1 MPVRR
6 VLDGNRVPVRIWT
19 EDVEPEALAQLT
31 RTAQLPFVHAHVAAM
46 PDVHLGIGATI
57 GSVIPTRGAIV
68 PAAVGVDLGCGVMAQ
83 RVNLRAEDLPD
94 ALEGVRHAI
103 ERAVPHG
110 RSDHGGRNDRGSW
123 GETPEDLLRIWSR
136 RGVERAIPEV
146 LARHPK
152 LLGRHTDAHRHLG
165 TLGTGNHFIELCL
178 DEAGG
183 AWVLL
188 HSGSRGIGNRIGTYF
203 IEQAKQ
209 HLTQRGVQLED
220 ADLAWFEE
228 GEPLFEDYLA
238 AVGWAQDFARW
249 NREAMMA
256 RVIGALGKALR
267 RPVAGCE
274 RAVQCHHNYVAREEH
289 YGAEVWVTRK
299 GAIRA
304 GAGELGLIPGSM
316 GARSYVVRGK
326 GNPESFHSCSHGAG
340 RRMSRGE
347 ARRRF
352 RAEDL
357 AAQTSGIECR
367 KDDGVLDEIPGAYK
381 PMDEVMANQADLVEV
396 VHELRQ
402 VVNVKG

>member
-1 MPVRR
+1 M
-6 VLDGNRVPVRIWT
+6 
-19 EDVEPEALAQLT
+19 
-31 RTAQLPFVHAHVAAM
+31 
-46 PDVHLGIGATI
+46 
-57 GSVIPTRGAIV
+57 
-68 PAAVGVDLGCGVMAQ
+68 
-83 RVNLRAEDLPD
+83 
-94 ALEGVRHAI
+94 
-103 ERAVPHG
+103 
-110 RSDHGGRNDRGSW
+110 
-123 GETPEDLLRIWSR
+123 
-136 RGVERAIPEV
+136 
-146 LARHPK
+146 
-152 LLGRHTDAHRHLG
+152 
-165 TLGTGNHFIELCL
+165 
-178 DEAGG
+178 
-183 AWVLL
+183 
-188 HSGSRGIGNRIGTYF
+188 
-203 IEQAKQ
+203 
-209 HLTQRGVQLED
+209 
-220 ADLAWFEE
+220 
-228 GEPLFEDYLA
+228 
-238 AVGWAQDFARW
+238 
-249 NREAMMA
+249 
-256 RVIGALGKALR
+256 
-267 RPVAGCE
+267 
-274 RAVQCHHNYVAREEH
+274 QCHHNYVAREEH